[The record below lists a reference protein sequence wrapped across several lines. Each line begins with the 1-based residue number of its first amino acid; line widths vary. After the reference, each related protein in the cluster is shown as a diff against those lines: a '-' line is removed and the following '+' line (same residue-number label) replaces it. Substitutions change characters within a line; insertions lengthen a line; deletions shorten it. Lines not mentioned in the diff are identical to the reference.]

1 MAYLRP
7 ANVDGARHFG
17 AVLKLLVRALR
28 ARWPD
33 VRITVRAD
41 SGFCRKKVLRWCE
54 HECIDYVIGIARN
67 AVLERLAEP
76 WLAEVEARSEVSG
89 ESERV
94 YEEVRYAAK
103 KWLYDRRVV
112 VKAEYLPGRSSKRNP
127 RFVVTNRDDP
137 PEVIYRERYCAR
149 GEMENRIKEQQLDL
163 YADRTSAH
171 AWWPNQLRLLLSTVA
186 YVLLNHI
193 REVGLKGTKL
203 ARAYVGTI
211 RLRLIKIGAVIVTN
225 TRTRPLLAIKQPP
238 RPGALLARCTQA
250 RRVIDARPV
259 ASL

>member
-1 MAYLRP
+1 MLDFDATDDIVHGLQEGRFFHGYYGNYCFLPLYVFCGDFPLVAYLRP

-89 ESERV
+89 ESRARLRGSPLRG
-94 YEEVRYAAK
+94 EEVA
-103 KWLYDRRVV
+103 
-112 VKAEYLPGRSSKRNP
+112 
-127 RFVVTNRDDP
+127 
-137 PEVIYRERYCAR
+137 
-149 GEMENRIKEQQLDL
+149 
-163 YADRTSAH
+163 
-171 AWWPNQLRLLLSTVA
+171 LR
-186 YVLLNHI
+186 
-193 REVGLKGTKL
+193 
-203 ARAYVGTI
+203 
-211 RLRLIKIGAVIVTN
+211 
-225 TRTRPLLAIKQPP
+225 PP
-238 RPGALLARCTQA
+238 RRREGRVSAGPELETEPAL
-250 RRVIDARPV
+250 RRDEPR
-259 ASL
+259 